1 MIRAGTAVTLLLV
14 AGMEAWAMLDTDI
27 PMEAFDDA
35 VMAGSDEV
43 QAMQDWVASWAG
55 KPVAGLPFRSHPPF
69 SFVYGGKPFADLLKD
84 WKRTAETKELSDRVE
99 HRIRWSD
106 PQTGLQVTMV
116 AGAFK
121 RFPAADWVVYFENRG
136 QKDTPIIENIQALN
150 LSFGDNDPKQGVV
163 LHHLNGDTAKENAF
177 QPEESAIE
185 PGKSVR
191 MAPNGGRPACTS
203 AFPFFNLQYGGEGT
217 IIAVGWTGQWA
228 ATLDRSA
235 GGSTRITAGME
246 RTRLLLHPGE
256 RIRTP
261 RILMMPWKSNRQA
274 AHNRWRRLLLFHYV
288 PRLDGRPVRLPVAL
302 QTYDRYNAR
311 PGWATEKG
319 QIEYARFAH
328 EIGADTVWLDAA
340 WFPGNFPNGVGNWFC
355 KPAEFPNGLKPVSDE
370 CHRLGM
376 RFMLWFEP
384 ERVGLD
390 TQIAKE
396 HMDFVFKGEHN
407 HLFRL
412 NDPKARRW
420 LTDLLLQ
427 RIGEYG
433 LDIYRNDFNIAPLDS
448 WRKYDEPNREG
459 MNEIRYV
466 EGLYEM
472 WDELRANNP
481 KLLIDNCAGGGRRID
496 LEMCMRS
503 VPLWRSDSG
512 CSPGHIDWNHMQ
524 TCALSQYIPLHTVAT
539 WSPDPYETRSAA
551 TAGGI
556 LEWGYLEEGFPVP
569 LAKATVAE
577 VKENQKYWYGDFYPL
592 TPVGITPGE
601 FVAWQ
606 LHRPDLDTGLV
617 LAFRRAQCGNG
628 RLKVALAAVKA
639 DAKYS
644 VEVIND
650 ARQKESQTMTGTQ
663 LSSLELEIDHKPGSL
678 IVRYAPAK

>member
-1 MIRAGTAVTLLLV
+1 MIKTCVAVTLLLGATV
-14 AGMEAWAMLDTDI
+14 GASAMSDNDI
-27 PMEAFDDA
+27 PMEAVDDA
-35 VMAGSDEV
+35 VMAGTDEV
-43 QAMQDWVASWAG
+43 KAMQDWATSLGG
-55 KPVAGLPFRSHPPF
+55 KTSGPQPFKNDAPF
-69 SFVYGGKPFADLLKD
+69 SFTYDGKPSAKLLED
-84 WKRTAETKELSDRVE
+84 WSRTAESRQLPDRVE
-99 HRIRWSD
+99 HRVQWTD
-106 PQTGLQVTMV
+106 PNSGLQVLLV

-121 RFPAADWVVYFENRG
+121 RFPAVDWVVYLENRG
-136 QKDTPIIENIQALN
+136 DKDSPIIEGIQALD
-150 LSFGDNDPKQGVV
+150 LSFGDDDPKEAVI
-163 LHHLNGDTAKENAF
+163 LHHLNGDNAGETAF
-177 QPEESAIE
+177 QPKDSPIE
-185 PGKSVR
+185 PGKSLR
-191 MAPNGGRPACTS
+191 LAPNGGRPACTS
-203 AFPFFNLQYGGEGT
+203 AFPFFNLTYGNGGA

-228 ATLDRSA
+228 ATFDRSA
-235 GGSTRITAGME
+235 SGATRIMAGME
-246 RTRLLLHPGE
+246 KTRLLLHPGE

-261 RILMMPWKSNRQA
+261 RILLMPWKGDRQA
-274 AHNRWRRLLLFHYV
+274 AHNRWRRLLMFHYV
-288 PRLDGRPVRLPVAL
+288 PRLDGRPARLPVAL

-319 QIEYARFAH
+319 QIEYARFAR

-355 KPAEFPNGLKPVSDE
+355 KPTEFPNGLKPVSDE

-376 RFMLWFEP
+376 RFVVWFEP
-384 ERVGLD
+384 ERVGLES
-390 TQIAKE
+390 QIAKE
-396 HMDFVFKGEHN
+396 HMDFVFKGEHS
-407 HLFRL
+407 HLFKL

-427 RIGEYG
+427 RIKEYG
-433 LDIYRNDFNIAPLDS
+433 IDIYRNDFNIEPLHF

-472 WDELRANNP
+472 WDELRAKNP

-512 CSPGHIDWNHMQ
+512 CSAGHIDWNHGQ

-551 TAGGI
+551 TAGAI
-556 LEWGYLEEGFPVP
+556 LEWGYLEDGFPIP

-577 VKENQKYWYGDFYPL
+577 AKENQKYWYGDFYPL
-592 TPVGITPGE
+592 TPVGNAPIE

-606 LHRPDLDTGLV
+606 LHRPDLDAGLV
-617 LAFRRAQCGNG
+617 LAFRRAQCGSE

-650 ARQKESQTMTGTQ
+650 ARQKAAKTITGAELTA
-663 LSSLELEIDHKPGSL
+663 LELEIDHKPGSL
-678 IVRYAPAK
+678 IARYSLAE